1 MRHGNRRKAIVIS
14 LCASALF
21 YAAVLSS
28 CGEAVEGV
36 RVAEVSRGDVSRV
49 ITAIGTLEAGNPVDV
64 KPPASGTIAA
74 LYVQEGDYVEAGQI
88 LASLDQEELKA
99 QAARARASYLT
110 GEAIGDILAGQYA
123 GMQALYQGASYA
135 IRMVEQTQEQMDAVI
150 LSLFDLFPV
159 VVSLLPPDQQEF
171 FKSLVAEQRASY
183 LEFVAS
189 RPDAPTLSA
198 PGYTGS
204 ASAAGAAL
212 AEASGYEYRKAERA
226 AKNPHLVAPVS
237 GYVVFAA
244 PSGLL
249 ATDVIS
255 EMLGG
260 MGSLLSSLGDLSG
273 MLEGGLG
280 AFLGKGTGEKLKVGS
295 KVSEDAPVFQ
305 ILDLQDMRVR
315 VQVEETDIPQVQKGQ
330 KAKVYLDA
338 YPDLAF
344 TGEVV
349 QVGIKAETGSGGV
362 TVFPVIVRLDR
373 TQIPLRLGYN
383 ATVDIE
389 ILGKKGIIS
398 LPVTAIFSQEGKDY
412 VYVVKEGKASR
423 REVQVGEKS
432 EEWVEIL
439 SGLEE
444 GERVVVEGV
453 GKIKDGQRVE

>member
-1 MRHGNRRKAIVIS
+1 MRHKAWRKATLIF
-14 LCASALF
+14 LCTSTLF
-21 YAAVLSS
+21 CAVGLSG

-36 RVAEVSRGDVSRV
+36 RVAEISRGDVSRV

-64 KPPASGTIAA
+64 MPPASGTIAA
-74 LYVQEGDYVEAGQI
+74 LYVKEGDYVEAGQI

-123 GMQALYQGASYA
+123 GIEALYQGASYA
-135 IRMVEQTQEQMDAVI
+135 IQVVKQTREQMDALV
-150 LSLFDLFPV
+150 LGLFDLFPAV
-159 VVSLLPPDQQEF
+159 VALLPPDQQEYV
-171 FKSLVAEQRASY
+171 KALVAEQKARY
-183 LEFVAS
+183 LEAMAS
-189 RPDAPTLSA
+189 RPAVPALSA
-198 PGYTGS
+198 PGHSGS
-204 ASAAGAAL
+204 GSAAGSAL

-226 AKNPHLVAPVS
+226 ANNPHLVAPVS

-244 PSGLL
+244 PSGFL

-260 MGSLLSSLGDLSG
+260 MGSILSSLGDLSG
-273 MLEGGLG
+273 LLEGGLG
-280 AFLGKGTGEKLKVGS
+280 AFMGGGAGEQLRVGS
-295 KVSEDAPVFQ
+295 KVSEDSPVFQ

-315 VQVEETDIPQVQKGQ
+315 AQVEEADIPHVQKGQ

-338 YPDLAF
+338 YPDLVF
-344 TGEVV
+344 TGEVI
-349 QVGIKAETGSGGV
+349 QVGIRAETGSGGV
-362 TVFPVIVRLDR
+362 TVFPVIVQLDR
-373 TQIPLRLGYN
+373 TEIPLRLGYN

-389 ILGKKGIIS
+389 IFSKEGILS
-398 LPVTAIFSQEGKDY
+398 LPVTALLSQEGKDY
-412 VYVVKEGKASR
+412 VYVVVEGKASR

-453 GKIKDGQRVE
+453 GKVKDGQRVE